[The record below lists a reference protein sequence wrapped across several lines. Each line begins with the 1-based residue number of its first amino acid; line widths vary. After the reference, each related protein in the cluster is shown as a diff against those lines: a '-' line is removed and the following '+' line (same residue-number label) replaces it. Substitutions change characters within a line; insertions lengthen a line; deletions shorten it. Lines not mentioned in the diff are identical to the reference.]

1 MAQPL
6 AIFNYEGNQVRIVE
20 RDGEPWFIS
29 TDVAQLLGY
38 RDAHTACRYLD
49 ADEKDTLKSCTLGG
63 RQDMIVINESGLYS
77 LILRSSKEE
86 AKRFKKWIT
95 SEVLPSIRKTGTY
108 SMQPQE
114 LIARAVIEAHKL
126 IEAQTLLIADLTPK
140 AAFFDAVTDSTDAV
154 DIGTVAKVLNCGIG
168 RTKLFE
174 FLREEQIL
182 MKNNIPFQRHVDSGY
197 FRVIES
203 SYGKPD
209 GSTHINFKTV
219 VFQKGIQ
226 FIRQRLEKRG
236 AGYAN

>member
-1 MAQPL
+1 MTHPL
-6 AIFNYEGNQVRIVE
+6 AIFNYEGNQVRIIE

-29 TDVAQLLGY
+29 ADIATLLGY
-38 RDAHTACRYLD
+38 RDAYTACRYLD

-86 AKRFKKWIT
+86 SKRFKKWIT
-95 SEVLPSIRKTGTY
+95 SEVIPSIRKTGSY

-126 IEAQTLLIADLTPK
+126 IEDQSRLIADLTPK

-154 DIGTVAKVLNCGIG
+154 DIGTVAKVINRGIG

-174 FLREEQIL
+174 FLRNEQIL
-182 MKNNIPFQRHVDSGY
+182 MNNNQPYQKHIDAGH

-203 SYGKPD
+203 SYQKPD
-209 GSTHINFKTV
+209 GSTHVSFKTV
-219 VFQKGIQ
+219 VYQKGID
-226 FIRQRLEKRG
+226 FIRKRLDLKE
-236 AGYAN
+236 AA